1 MLCAV
6 SNASPDLMRIP
17 FSAPFPVPTMM
28 ATGVAR
34 PSAQGQEMTST
45 EIPMETANSGVCPA
59 RSQPMEAARAMPM
72 TTGTNTPEILSAS
85 FAMGALLELAS
96 STRRMIWASVVSAPT
111 LVARNLKNPALL
123 MVAAITVLPGS
134 FSTGM
139 LSPVMAASSMLVLPS
154 RITPSTGTLWPG
166 RTSTVSPTT
175 TSSTGITVSIPP
187 RSTAA
192 VLGARSISL
201 VIASLVLPLLL
212 VSRYLPSVMSA
223 RIIAADSK

>member
-1 MLCAV
+1 
-6 SNASPDLMRIP
+6 
-17 FSAPFPVPTMM
+17 
-28 ATGVAR
+28 
-34 PSAQGQEMTST
+34 
-45 EIPMETANSGVCPA
+45 
-59 RSQPMEAARAMPM
+59 
-72 TTGTNTPEILSAS
+72 
-85 FAMGALLELAS
+85 
-96 STRRMIWASVVSAPT
+96 
-111 LVARNLKNPALL
+111 